1 MGIQIQNLSPS
12 LQKSLLYFS
21 DQSTEGIVVLDRDW
35 KTVYANHKFQN
46 FWSFPNFQV
55 LYEKIIPLLK
65 SKEKQRLENDTNI
78 SHLLQEIEDPEDSFL
93 GETNFQLQ
101 LSVHDFE
108 DSYMIRFKP
117 QSNAQPK
124 KEYETGHWDRNTNL
138 PNQKYFLNHFGKQI
152 TEDEFAMNGHFSFLI
167 SISNPD
173 SIVSQENNSYFE
185 YIYQKVADRLKK
197 YLNRNDHLFRIESD
211 KFLIVSA
218 HVDSEI
224 KAEWFAEC
232 IRMLFDFPFTYE
244 KREFHLNVN
253 LGYTQFDSECGSD
266 MNALGILKEALHR
279 SNLLGPNSSFYY
291 DQNAIAATSEKAKI
305 EIDLRKVLNRNELEI
320 HFQPIVDLKEN
331 RFFSMETLVRWNHP
345 EKGKLLPGSF
355 ISIAESSSF
364 IKTIGEW
371 MIWETFRYY
380 ENSILKS
387 ENISLSLNISPK
399 QLGDKNI
406 FPLLKEAS
414 DYYKIQPDHIILE
427 IVEDSF
433 DSRESQIG
441 KVIASLKDYGFKFA
455 IDDFGKGYSSLGRLI
470 HLPIDYIKLD
480 KMFLF
485 NYFQTSTRAVITSMV
500 NLVQAMG
507 KAIIVEGVENK
518 TQHELLRE
526 LNCNFGQGYYYS
538 HPMEI
543 ELAEKL
549 VRNKEIPFS

>member
-1 MGIQIQNLSPS
+1 M
-12 LQKSLLYFS
+12 YFS
-21 DQSTEGIVVLDRDW
+21 DQSTEGIVVVDRDW

-65 SKEKQRLENDTNI
+65 SKEKQGLGRETNL

-101 LSVHDFE
+101 LSIHDFE

-117 QSNAQPK
+117 QPTSLPK
-124 KEYETGHWDRNTNL
+124 KEYETGHWDRSTNL
-138 PNQKYFLNHFGKQI
+138 PNQKYFLNHFGNQI
-152 TEDEFAMNGHFSFLI
+152 SEDESALDEHFSFLI
-167 SISNPD
+167 SVSNPD
-173 SIVSQENNSYFE
+173 SILSKENNSYFE
-185 YIYQKVADRLKK
+185 SILVKVADRLKK
-197 YLNRNDHLFRIESD
+197 YLDRNDHLFRIEND
-211 KFLIVSA
+211 KFLISSA
-218 HVDSEI
+218 QVDSEA
-224 KAEWFAEC
+224 KAEWLAEC
-232 IRMLFDFPFTYE
+232 IRMLFEFPFTYE
-244 KREFHLNVN
+244 DREFHLNVN
-253 LGYTQFDSECGSD
+253 VGYTKFDSESGSD
-266 MNALGILKEALHR
+266 MNALGILKEALHQ
-279 SNLLGPNSSFYY
+279 SCLIGPNSLFYY
-291 DQNAIAATSEKAKI
+291 DQNAIATSFEKARI
-305 EIDLRKVLNRNELEI
+305 EIDLRKVLSRNELEI
-320 HFQPIVDLKEN
+320 HFQPIIDLKEN

-345 EKGKLLPGSF
+345 ERGKLLPGSF

-364 IKTIGEW
+364 IKSIGEW

-414 DYYKIQPDHIILE
+414 DYYKIQPNHIILE

-433 DSRESQIG
+433 DSRESQIS
-441 KVIASLKDYGFKFA
+441 KVITSLKDYGFKFA

-480 KMFLF
+480 KIFLF

-507 KAIIVEGVENK
+507 KAIIVEGVENE
-518 TQHELLRE
+518 TQHNLLKE
-526 LNCNFGQGYYYS
+526 LNCDFGQGYYYS
-538 HPMEI
+538 HPVEI

-549 VRNKEIPFS
+549 VQNKTILSS

>member
-65 SKEKQRLENDTNI
+65 SKEKQRLEDDTNI
-78 SHLLQEIEDPEDSFL
+78 SHLLQEIEEPEDSFL

>member
-1 MGIQIQNLSPS
+1 MGIQNLSPS

-21 DQSTEGIVVLDRDW
+21 DQSAEGIVVLDRDW
-35 KTVYANHKFQN
+35 KTVYENHKFQN

-65 SKEKQRLENDTNI
+65 SKKKERFENDI
-78 SHLLQEIEDPEDSFL
+78 SISNLLQEIEDSKDSFL
-93 GETNFQLQ
+93 NEINFQLQ

-117 QSNAQPK
+117 QPNAQPK
-124 KEYETGHWDRNTNL
+124 IEYETGHWDRNTNL
-138 PNQKYFLNHFGKQI
+138 PNQKYFLNHFGNQI
-152 TEDEFAMNGHFSFLI
+152 SEETTFLEEHFSFLI

-173 SIVSQENNSYFE
+173 AIISQERNSYFE
-185 YIYQKVADRLKK
+185 SIYVKVADRLKK
-197 YLNRNDHLFRIESD
+197 HLNRNDHLFRIESD
-211 KFLIVSA
+211 KFLISSLQ
-218 HVDSEI
+218 VDSET

-244 KREFHLNVN
+244 EREFHLNVN
-253 LGYTQFDSECGSD
+253 IGYTKFDLKSGSD
-266 MNALGILKEALHR
+266 MNALEILKEALHR
-279 SNLLGPNSSFYY
+279 SCLIGPNSLFYY
-291 DQNAIAATSEKAKI
+291 DQNAIITTYEKAKI

-320 HFQPIVDLKEN
+320 HFQPIIDLKEN

-371 MIWETFRYY
+371 MIWETFQYY
-380 ENSILKS
+380 ENSILRS

-414 DYYKIQPDHIILE
+414 DYYKIEPNNIILE

-433 DSRESQIG
+433 DFRKSQIS
-441 KVIASLKDYGFKFA
+441 KVITSLKDYGFKFA

-507 KAIIVEGVENK
+507 KSIIVEGVENE
-518 TQHELLRE
+518 TQHNLLKE
-526 LNCNFGQGYYYS
+526 LNCDFGQGYYYS

-549 VRNKEIPFS
+549 IQNKAIPAT

>member
-1 MGIQIQNLSPS
+1 M
-12 LQKSLLYFS
+12 
-21 DQSTEGIVVLDRDW
+21 DRDW

-65 SKEKQRLENDTNI
+65 SKEKQRLEDDTNI

>member
-1 MGIQIQNLSPS
+1 MQIQNLSPS

-65 SKEKQRLENDTNI
+65 SKEKQRLEDDTNI
-78 SHLLQEIEDPEDSFL
+78 SRLLQEIEDPEDSFL

-414 DYYKIQPDHIILE
+414 DYYKIQPNHIILE

>member
-1 MGIQIQNLSPS
+1 MQIQNLSPS

-65 SKEKQRLENDTNI
+65 SKEKQRLEDDTNI

-414 DYYKIQPDHIILE
+414 DYYKIQPNHIILE

>member
-1 MGIQIQNLSPS
+1 MQIQNLSPS

-65 SKEKQRLENDTNI
+65 SKEKQRLEDDTNI
-78 SHLLQEIEDPEDSFL
+78 SHLLQEIEEPEDSFL

>member
-65 SKEKQRLENDTNI
+65 SKEKQRLEDDTNI

-253 LGYTQFDSECGSD
+253 LGYAQFDSECGSD

>member
-1 MGIQIQNLSPS
+1 M
-12 LQKSLLYFS
+12 YFS
-21 DQSTEGIVVLDRDW
+21 DQSTEGIVVVDRDW

-65 SKEKQRLENDTNI
+65 SKNKRDFGCETNI

-93 GETNFQLQ
+93 GETNFQLH
-101 LSVHDFE
+101 LSIHDFE

-117 QSNAQPK
+117 QPTSLPK
-124 KEYETGHWDRNTNL
+124 KEYETGHWDRSTNL
-138 PNQKYFLNHFGKQI
+138 PNQKYFLNHFGNQI
-152 TEDEFAMNGHFSFLI
+152 SEDESVLDGHFSFLI
-167 SISNPD
+167 SVSNPD
-173 SIVSQENNSYFE
+173 SVLSKENNSYFE
-185 YIYQKVADRLKK
+185 SIFVKVADRLKK
-197 YLNRNDHLFRIESD
+197 YLDRNDHLFRIEND
-211 KFLIVSA
+211 KFLISSVQ
-218 HVDSEI
+218 VNSEA

-244 KREFHLNVN
+244 EREFHLNLNV
-253 LGYTQFDSECGSD
+253 GYAKFDSESGSD
-266 MNALGILKEALHR
+266 MNALGILKEALHQ
-279 SNLLGPNSSFYY
+279 SCLIGPNSLFYY
-291 DQNAIAATSEKAKI
+291 DQNAIALTLEKSKI

-320 HFQPIVDLKEN
+320 HFQPIIDLKEN

-345 EKGKLLPGSF
+345 ERGKLLPGSF

-414 DYYKIQPDHIILE
+414 DYYKIQPSHIILE

-433 DSRESQIG
+433 DSRESQIS
-441 KVIASLKDYGFKFA
+441 KVITSLKDYGFKFA

-470 HLPIDYIKLD
+470 QLPIDYIKLD
-480 KMFLF
+480 KIFLF

-507 KAIIVEGVENK
+507 KAIIVEGVENE
-518 TQHELLRE
+518 TQHNLLKE
-526 LNCNFGQGYYYS
+526 LNCDFGQGYYYS
-538 HPMEI
+538 HPVEI

-549 VRNKEIPFS
+549 VQNKTILSP

>member
-1 MGIQIQNLSPS
+1 MQIQNLSPS

>member
-1 MGIQIQNLSPS
+1 MQIQNLSPS

-65 SKEKQRLENDTNI
+65 SKEKQRLEDDTNI

>member
-65 SKEKQRLENDTNI
+65 SKEKQRLEDDTNI